1 MKKIALIRSLS
12 NSYWVSCQS
21 IVDNLQSS
29 YELTNNDIK
38 IINIEHGL
46 DTLEAYKIADHL
58 KKSSFDEII
67 FIDHRPH
74 PKNLLFSLVK
84 FFPDYK
90 PDVTFHI
97 YGDFLLNSLYW
108 YQSNDCLSHFHV
120 NFICASEKHA
130 QLL

>member
-1 MKKIALIRSLS
+1 
-12 NSYWVSCQS
+12 
-21 IVDNLQSS
+21 
-29 YELTNNDIK
+29 
-38 IINIEHGL
+38 
-46 DTLEAYKIADHL
+46 TLEAYKIADHL

-130 QLL
+130 QLLESFLINPSSVSVTPFPVSDDDFYFDDKMR